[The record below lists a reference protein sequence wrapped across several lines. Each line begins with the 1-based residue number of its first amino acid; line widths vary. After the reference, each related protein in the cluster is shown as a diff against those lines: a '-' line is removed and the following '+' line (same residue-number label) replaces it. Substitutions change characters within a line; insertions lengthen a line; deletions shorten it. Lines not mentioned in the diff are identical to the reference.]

1 MKHPKLVRLL
11 TALLPAGT
19 VALSTAL
26 APPAEAAVDLSMAR
40 NSADVATRLANVQ
53 AAVSQA
59 ASDTAIGSRTD
70 PRIQKVWWANGGWGR
85 PGWGNGGGWGWRNGG
100 WGNGGWGNWHPWRNG
115 WGNWHPWRNGGWLNF

>member
-1 MKHPKLVRLL
+1 MKHPNLVRLL

-26 APPAEAAVDLSMAR
+26 APPAQAAVEPSVAR
-40 NSADVATRLANVQ
+40 KDADVAARLAKVQ
-53 AAVSQA
+53 AAVSDA
-59 ASDTAIGSRTD
+59 AIGAQTD

-100 WGNGGWGNWHPWRNG
+100 WRNGGWGNWHPWHNG
-115 WGNWHPWRNGGWLNF
+115 WGNWHPWGNGGWLNW